1 MAWIIS
7 GMDSSFS
14 FHDAKTWVH
23 TSSEL
28 HQQILSIGQD
38 IIYAAHTGRVKTPK
52 HIAFP
57 MAVWHTTGS
66 AQLVTLLNKF
76 GHGISYSQLEE
87 LDTSLA
93 EQMLHVA
100 DDLAF
105 IPMVFS
111 LVTQLSSAL
120 TIMTF

>member
-1 MAWIIS
+1 M
-7 GMDSSFS
+7 
-14 FHDAKTWVH
+14 
-23 TSSEL
+23 
-28 HQQILSIGQD
+28 
-38 IIYAAHTGRVKTPK
+38 KTPK
-52 HIAFP
+52 HFAFP

-93 EQMLHVA
+93 EQMPHVA

-105 IPMVFS
+105 IPDGV
-111 LVTQLSSAL
+111 LTGHPSSAL